1 MKATRGNRWSL
12 RAPVLLAAVS
22 GLALSAS
29 GCIIDGSAGPV
40 DSDGDGIADI
50 YDSCPGQPEDYN
62 GFQDS
67 DGCPDGGN
75 VCLPDLTIYWRI
87 IRNSDQTT
95 LLTCGQA
102 GGADTV
108 TAQIDGGSYGS
119 VLHSFPAPCPTNA
132 TNGSFKVVDL
142 PASGTY
148 NVSLEL
154 TAGATLL
161 SETNVLVQ
169 PVDCSGLTATQ
180 TADLLVNF

>member
-12 RAPVLLAAVS
+12 RAPVLLAAVV
-22 GLALSAS
+22 GIAAP
-29 GCIIDGSAGPV
+29 GCIIDGSSPPL

-50 YDSCPGQPEDYN
+50 YDSCPSLPEDYN
-62 GFQDS
+62 GFQDG
-67 DGCPDGGN
+67 DGCPDGN
-75 VCLPDLTIYWRI
+75 VCLPDLTIFWRVI
-87 IRNSDQTT
+87 SNIDQTV
-95 LLTCGQA
+95 LTCDQA
-102 GGADTV
+102 GHADTV

-119 VLHSFPAPCPTNA
+119 VLHSFPAPCPA
-132 TNGSFKVVDL
+132 TATSGSFKVEL

-180 TADLLVNF
+180 EAPLYVNF